1 MVLALAKQLY
11 GKSWQS
17 MTLEVRAQPGRRA
30 LSRARA
36 SPRSARHRP
45 SRARS

>member
-17 MTLEVRAQPGRRA
+17 MTLEVRARRGGLPRA
-30 LSRARA
+30 LARARRLTA
-36 SPRSARHRP
+36 PLPRPRS
-45 SRARS
+45 

>member
-17 MTLEVRAQPGRRA
+17 MTLEVRARRGGLPRA
-30 LSRARA
+30 LARARRLTA
-36 SPRSARHRP
+36 RALPRPRS
-45 SRARS
+45 